1 MRNPWT
7 DTLMRHDSGMAVKR
21 SRNAKNSMNAPCPRR
36 IPVFLVLGAVF
47 VMAVL
52 LPMTAFPAPAHA
64 ESATVAQQ
72 RLADAKKQIDDL
84 NTQAEQISE
93 DVNTANAALAVLDS
107 QISTLESDMKRD
119 RQALAAS
126 SVTAYKSQGSDI
138 TDTVE
143 ALSSGS
149 LDSAISHFSY
159 SKQQSDGLSEAVRS
173 VADRSSEVTAK
184 REQQVKAHDMLATNQ
199 SALSA
204 KVAELEAY
212 RKSLGEQVV
221 SQLSSQT
228 QGGMVTDISTA
239 EAARQNLATN
249 GYVKNPNATTTGG
262 RITEEQRRQ
271 ILDFAYSKVGRTTYV
286 WGAGGMDS
294 SSYDCSGLVQAAYA
308 SAGLSLPHSSAAD
321 AAIMDMKPIS
331 ELEAGDIVY
340 WKGHVAIYA
349 GNGQTVESMPGRG
362 VVMFRIWGNPVG
374 GGNPYA

>member
-1 MRNPWT
+1 MGNAMPAHGSEETIDMTTGRSDGSVTVITHRNHSCLPAC
-7 DTLMRHDSGMAVKR
+7 LM
-21 SRNAKNSMNAPCPRR
+21 
-36 IPVFLVLGAVF
+36 LGAALA
-47 VMAVL
+47 MGCLSLSA
-52 LPMTAFPAPAHA
+52 LPASAHA
-64 ESATVAQQ
+64 ESATSAQQ
-72 RLADAKKQIDDL
+72 RLADARRQIDAL
-84 NTQAEQISE
+84 NAQAEQASE
-93 DVNTANAALAVLDS
+93 DVNAANATLDALDG
-107 QISTLESDMKRD
+107 QISALESDMGRD
-119 RQALAAS
+119 RQALADSSAS
-126 SVTAYKSQGSDI
+126 AYKSSGYGIADAM
-138 TDTVE
+138 E

-149 LDSAISHFSY
+149 LDSAISHLSY
-159 SKQQSDGLSEAVRS
+159 ARRQGEELSSTVRS
-173 VADRSSEVTAK
+173 VVARSDEAAAK
-184 REQQVKAHDMLATNQ
+184 REQQAKVRDELEANR

-204 KVAELEAY
+204 KAGELEAY

-221 SQLSSQT
+221 SQLASQT
-228 QGGMVTDISTA
+228 QGGMVTDVSVA
-239 EAARQNLATN
+239 EAARQSLAAN
-249 GYVKNPNATTTGG
+249 GYAKNPNATTTGG
-262 RITEEQRRQ
+262 RITEEQRRK

-321 AAIMDMKPIS
+321 AAIMEMRPIS